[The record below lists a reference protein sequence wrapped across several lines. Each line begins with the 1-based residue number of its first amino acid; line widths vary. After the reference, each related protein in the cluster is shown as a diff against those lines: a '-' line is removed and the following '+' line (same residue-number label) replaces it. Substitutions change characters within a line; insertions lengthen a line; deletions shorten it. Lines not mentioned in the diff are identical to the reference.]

1 MKINVEFDLTP
12 DEFRQALGLPNV
24 EAFQQSLLEQIQQQ
38 MESGVE
44 GYDPMS
50 LMRPF
55 MQQPALQQGLSQGMA
70 SFGTYQQMMMDMLKK
85 AGASSY
91 GPKTESSSDENT
103 DTQSRQASGRTSW
116 SSSTDRRSS
125 SESGATENAGGPH
138 DAKANEKSKPAAA
151 SSRSKRNP

>member
-44 GYDPMS
+44 GYDPMT

-55 MQQPALQQGLSQGMA
+55 MQQPALQQGLSQGMTN
-70 SFGTYQQMMMDMLKK
+70 FGTYQQMMMDMLKK

-91 GPKTESSSDENT
+91 SSKTESSDNENP
-103 DTQSRQASGRTSW
+103 DAQSRQTSGHTSRD
-116 SSSTDRRSS
+116 SSTDRSS
-125 SESGATENAGGPH
+125 STESGGTESASGAHN
-138 DAKANEKSKPAAA
+138 AKANEKPKPAAA